1 MIVKEGHMARK
12 YKKLNYRLYYSKRNQ
27 VILLS
32 LLVILFLTFITYGY
46 GLLNTVLSI
55 NTDFAVRPERD
66 IRIVSI
72 IGPNYTNGAYETTE
86 YQYSHDF
93 FAITGVLP
101 NTDSTIEYTLIVEN
115 KTDVTVYIHHYI
127 REDEE
132 LFYGFG
138 TKDERE
144 LFRLLIGVSGIG
156 AATARM
162 MLSSLSAE
170 EIRNAIIAEDIA
182 RIKSIK
188 GIGLKS
194 AQRLILELKDKVIK
208 GTGGDISGIVNKT
221 DNGIIDEATTAL
233 ILLGFSKANVQK
245 AITAILK
252 ENPQISLENLIKA
265 ALKKL

>member
-1 MIVKEGHMARK
+1 MIDYIKGK
-12 YKKLNYRLYYSKRNQ
+12 
-27 VILLS
+27 
-32 LLVILFLTFITYGY
+32 
-46 GLLNTVLSI
+46 
-55 NTDFAVRPERD
+55 
-66 IRIVSI
+66 
-72 IGPNYTNGAYETTE
+72 
-86 YQYSHDF
+86 
-93 FAITGVLP
+93 
-101 NTDSTIEYTLIVEN
+101 IVEMN
-115 KTDVTVYIHHYI
+115 PSEMTLENSGIGYKILISLQSFSFFDGKTDATVYIHHYI

-138 TKDERE
+138 TKEERD

-162 MLSSLSAE
+162 ILSSLSSE

-208 GTGGDISGIVNKT
+208 GSGGTEISSLANKA
-221 DNGIIDEATTAL
+221 DNALIEEATTAL
-233 ILLGFSKANVQK
+233 VLLGFSKANVQK
-245 AITAILK
+245 VLSAILK
-252 ENPQISLENLIKA
+252 ENPQTGLEELIKA